1 MPRKQYSPEEKLK
14 IVLEA
19 LKEERLITDI
29 ASDYG
34 IHSSVIHRWKREL
47 LESADRIFAVSK
59 NAKAAAKEK
68 QQREEEI
75 ENLYSQIG
83 RLTTQLEWLKK
94 NLQEFCPVNERKAMV
109 EWDNSSLTIKEQ
121 AELLN
126 LNRTGLYRQVK
137 GPSELE
143 VKIKH
148 LIDKIHTDKP
158 FKGARRIRD
167 DINDMKLGF
176 KVNRKRIQRYMREMG
191 IQVIY
196 PGPNLSK
203 RNRTQYVY
211 PYLLRNVTPTH
222 PNHVWGIDIT
232 YCAMQGGWMYL
243 VAIIDWYSRKI
254 MGYELSQTMNKDFV
268 IKAVV
273 DAVNKHGAP
282 IILNSDQGSQ
292 FTSPDYV
299 DTLKQYGIKISMD
312 GKGRALDNAITER
325 FWRTIKWEDIY
336 IMQYETPKALC
347 QGIDAFIRYYNSE
360 RGHQSLNKQKP
371 DEVYYAHSY
380 WQQEQIA

>member
-1 MPRKQYSPEEKLK
+1 MPRKQYTPGEKMK

-34 IHSSVIHRWKREL
+34 VHSGVIHRWKREL
-47 LESADRIFAVSK
+47 LESADRVFAASK
-59 NAKAAAKEK
+59 SAKAAAKEK
-68 QQREEEI
+68 QQKEEEI

-94 NLQEFCPVNERKAMV
+94 KSAGILPRQDRKAMI
-109 EWDNSSLTIKEQ
+109 EWDNPKLTIKEQ
-121 AELLN
+121 TRLLSV
-126 LNRTGLYRQVK
+126 NRTGLYRQSK
-137 GPSELE
+137 EPSELE
-143 VKIKH
+143 IKIKH

-158 FKGARRIRD
+158 FKGTRRIRD
-167 DINDMKLGF
+167 DINDLKLGF

-203 RNRTQYVY
+203 RNRAQYVY
-211 PYLLRNVTPTH
+211 PYLLRNVTPAH

-254 MGYELSQTMNKDFV
+254 VGHELSQTINKDFV

-273 DAVNKHGAP
+273 NAVNKHGAP

-299 DTLKQYGIKISMD
+299 NTLKQYGIKISMD

-336 IMQYETPKALC
+336 IMQYETPKALR
-347 QGIDAFIRYYNSE
+347 QGIDAFIRCYNAE

-371 DEVYYAHSY
+371 DDVYYAHSY
-380 WQQEQIA
+380 WQQKQIA